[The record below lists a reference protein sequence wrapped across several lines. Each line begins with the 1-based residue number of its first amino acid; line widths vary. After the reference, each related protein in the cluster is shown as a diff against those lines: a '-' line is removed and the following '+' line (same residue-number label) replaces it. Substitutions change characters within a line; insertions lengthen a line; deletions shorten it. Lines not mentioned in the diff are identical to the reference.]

1 MINFLSL
8 HCDTQSS
15 AEQLFAA
22 KHERCHDNSAM
33 FFSSVHLK
41 SQITWTGV
49 NVMPAR
55 QVLFSYPPLPFVTNL
70 SFLWEKENK
79 CRCNAETQWEKWM
92 FSFWKVDIFFWGGGA
107 KNTPKS
113 VPSRYATLITHLTLR
128 PGVSSSLSEWLTCLS
143 VLGWKQETCPPFWG
157 GTTDW
162 HLECSSPLINVN
174 LLSKF
179 AIGSVFLGQHFFAVF
194 LLVVSCLFRNLG
206 KCGKACPPEEDVLKI
221 WSLTFKQA
229 L

>member
-1 MINFLSL
+1 MWCRHVKCF
-8 HCDTQSS
+8 S
-15 AEQLFAA
+15 AT
-22 KHERCHDNSAM
+22 H
-33 FFSSVHLK
+33 
-41 SQITWTGV
+41 
-49 NVMPAR
+49 P
-55 QVLFSYPPLPFVTNL
+55 PFVANL

-113 VPSRYATLITHLTLR
+113 VPSRYATLITHLTLL

-179 AIGSVFLGQHFFAVF
+179 AIGSVFLGQHFLRYFCLWLAVY
-194 LLVVSCLFRNLG
+194 S
-206 KCGKACPPEEDVLKI
+206 EI
-221 WSLTFKQA
+221 
-229 L
+229 